1 MADKQILKHE
11 NPALLVILLIV
22 TCGIYYLILLYRWIM
37 AINDASE
44 KSFIDPTVAV
54 VLSIVTCGIAPIYFE
69 YEIVSRAEK
78 IARQPLPEGIE
89 RSTDLSPPI
98 ANLKEIVLFGNI
110 AVIAIGIS
118 SSGLLSVIPVVFT
131 LWLTCTI
138 QNALEY
144 AFAIPQD

>member
-69 YEIVSRAEK
+69 YEIVSRAEM
-78 IARQPLPEGIE
+78 IARQPLPEGTE
-89 RSTDLSPPI
+89 RSADLSPPI

>member
-1 MADKQILKHE
+1 M
-11 NPALLVILLIV
+11 ILLIV

-78 IARQPLPEGIE
+78 IARQPLPESTE
-89 RSTDLSPPI
+89 RSADLSPPI
-98 ANLKEIVLFGNI
+98 ANLNEIVSFGNV
-110 AVIAIGIS
+110 AVIANCIF
-118 SSGLLSVIPVVFT
+118 SSGFLSVMPVVFT
-131 LWLTCTI
+131 LWLTCAI

-144 AFAIPQD
+144 AIAVPQD

>member
-1 MADKQILKHE
+1 MSHVYPIKHE
-11 NPALLVILLIV
+11 NPALMVVLILV
-22 TCGIYYLILLYRWIM
+22 TCGIYSLILLYRWIQ
-37 AINDASE
+37 AINNASDRP
-44 KSFIDPTVAV
+44 IVDPAV
-54 VLSIVTCGIAPIYFE
+54 GIILSIVTCGLASIYFE

-78 IARQPLPEGIE
+78 IAHRPLPEGIE
-89 RSTDLSPPI
+89 RSTDLSAPV

-118 SSGLLSVIPVVFT
+118 SSGFLSVIPVVFT

-144 AFAIPQD
+144 AFAVPQD